1 MSGFAVTT
9 YDPPAVGILSARL
22 DSLRTTTE
30 LGNANITLGVNSDR
44 YQDLLLPSQ
53 NIDGFALD
61 DLNTITSKK
70 QEIVGLGGDDTFY
83 GAQSLFANSGD
94 ATTAVNNIYGANIL
108 TSVGVASALTFGVN
122 AIFVAGRFLTQAN
135 GAAAKI
141 IATQSATTVALVSS
155 SGIGTTAFNTV
166 NQCRVGTSTVNSE
179 NSTIVGVPVS
189 INFAGFGN
197 INQDR
202 ITVVTYPN
210 LEPVDT
216 SVNNPYFGETVS
228 NLGAGNTGL
237 GIANTFFTNTGGFIG
252 TVFAFDTTADAGSAT
267 SITNIANEITGANG
281 LRTGITSFTNTVDI
295 IKPYKISFAVNVWSL
310 SDVNAKNQA
319 TMAGLV
325 TAITLLNDPKFGGP
339 Y

>member
-9 YDPPAVGILSARL
+9 YNPPAVGILSARL

-61 DLNTITSKK
+61 DLNTINSKK

-108 TSVGVASALTFGVN
+108 TSVGVASAITFAAN
-122 AIFVAGRFLTQAN
+122 NNFVAGNFLTQSN
-135 GAAAKI
+135 GAAARI
-141 IATQSATTVALVSS
+141 LASQNTTTVALLSS
-155 SGIGTTAFNTV
+155 TGIGTTAFNTLL
-166 NQCRVGTSTVNSE
+166 QCRTGTSTVFSE
-179 NSTIVGVPVS
+179 NGANIGVPAS
-189 INFAGFGN
+189 ISLAGFGN

-210 LEPVDT
+210 LEPVNT
-216 SVNNPYFGETVS
+216 SVNNPYSGETVA

-237 GIANTFFTNTGGFIG
+237 GIANTFFPNTGGFIG

-267 SITNIANEITGANG
+267 SITNISNEITGANG
-281 LRTGITSFTNTVDI
+281 LRAGITSFTNTVNI